1 MLFVARGF
9 QRDKSMGSSGKERSQ
24 RTCAAGELKKQNQAE
39 FVRITLLF
47 LLLLI
52 SLCETVPSA
61 SEPSPAIYK
70 RH

>member
-9 QRDKSMGSSGKERSQ
+9 QRDKNTGSSKK
-24 RTCAAGELKKQNQAE
+24 TPKTKKQNQAE
-39 FVRITLLF
+39 FVRITYLF

-52 SLCETVPSA
+52 GLCETVPSA
-61 SEPSPAIYK
+61 SEQPPAIYK